1 MTGQDA
7 GNKPH
12 GHYEHVC
19 WKGCDVFTN
28 PNREFIAAKTGQDAG
43 RRGEYR
49 QAVRRLMRNYPASFA
64 NSIVL
69 CDEMESVLVNLIVAI
84 VDAVVAEAVKDRDAR
99 LAEAR
104 EDLLWACKHYDHWY
118 MNGISGDAG
127 TIAYDLV
134 SHIRKALTRL
144 RDPEAK

>member
-1 MTGQDA
+1 MSDMCT
-7 GNKPH
+7 NC
-12 GHYEHVC
+12 GHYLR
-19 WKGCDVFTN
+19 D
-28 PNREFIAAKTGQDAG
+28 D
-43 RRGEYR
+43 EYR
-49 QAVRRLMRNYPASFA
+49 VCSDCRRIEEEEQA
-64 NSIVL
+64 
-69 CDEMESVLVNLIVAI
+69 
-84 VDAVVAEAVKDRDAR
+84 KDRDAR